1 MPQPDPAPAPRVA
14 RETRGPSG
22 RQGRPGAGE
31 TSPPR
36 EPLAAQQI
44 HVLLVDDH
52 RLILELLGAYL
63 GRLPD
68 MQVVGTAESL
78 RALAEIQIS
87 RPDVVLM
94 DYHLVD
100 GTGAEGCRIVK
111 ARWPQARIVMLTGV
125 DRGPAM
131 LSAVE
136 AGADGYL
143 VKSGAQ
149 SEVVAAIRAAY
160 GQEVLLSPEVLGEIA
175 RGLGGPPR
183 APAPLEPLT
192 PRELTVLKA
201 LALGRSTATIATD
214 LGLRPGTVR
223 VHVEAIR
230 RKFHVSS
237 KLEAVSIAIRHGVVE
252 VPSSRA

>member
-1 MPQPDPAPAPRVA
+1 MV
-14 RETRGPSG
+14 
-22 RQGRPGAGE
+22 
-31 TSPPR
+31 
-36 EPLAAQQI
+36 AQQI
-44 HVLLVDDH
+44 RVLLVDDH
-52 RLILELLGAYL
+52 RMILDLLTASL
-63 GRLPD
+63 GRWPD

-94 DYHLVD
+94 DYHLAD

-125 DRGPAM
+125 DRGPVM
-131 LSAVE
+131 LAAVE

-143 VKSGAQ
+143 VKTGAQ
-149 SEVVAAIRAAY
+149 SEVVAAVRAAF
-160 GQEVLLSPEVLGEIA
+160 GQEVLLSPDVLGEIA
-175 RGLGGPPR
+175 RGLAGPPR
-183 APAPLEPLT
+183 APVLLEPLT

-214 LGLRPGTVR
+214 LGMRPGTVR

-230 RKFHVSS
+230 RKFQVSS
-237 KLEAVSIAIRHGVVE
+237 KLEAVSIAIRHRIVE
-252 VPSSRA
+252 VPSPGA

>member
-1 MPQPDPAPAPRVA
+1 M
-14 RETRGPSG
+14 
-22 RQGRPGAGE
+22 
-31 TSPPR
+31 
-36 EPLAAQQI
+36 L
-44 HVLLVDDH
+44 
-52 RLILELLGAYL
+52 
-63 GRLPD
+63 
-68 MQVVGTAESL
+68 VVGTAESL
-78 RALAEIQIS
+78 QALAEIPVS

-94 DYHLVD
+94 DYHLSD
-100 GTGAEGCRIVK
+100 GTGAEGCRIAK

-131 LSAVE
+131 LAAVE

-143 VKSGAQ
+143 VKTGAQ
-149 SEVVAAIRAAY
+149 SEVVAAVRAAFR
-160 GQEVLLSPEVLGEIA
+160 QEVLLSPDALGEIA

-183 APAPLEPLT
+183 APVLLEPLT

-230 RKFHVSS
+230 RKFSVSS
-237 KLEAVSIAIRHGVVE
+237 KLEAVSIALRHRIVE
-252 VPSSRA
+252 IPSRRDR